1 MKKALYD
8 DEVPYLAHVSDF
20 HLSGGFSMKALRSKI
35 SVAQLGMMGLVVT
48 VCYYDQVHLHVT
60 DYFKFPKPGDFMEI
74 DPPALVR

>member
-1 MKKALYD
+1 MWPNW
-8 DEVPYLAHVSDF
+8 E
-20 HLSGGFSMKALRSKI
+20 
-35 SVAQLGMMGLVVT
+35 MMGLVVT

>member
-20 HLSGGFSMKALRSKI
+20 HLFGGFSMKALRSKI
-35 SVAQLGMMGLVVT
+35 SVAQLGNDGACSD
-48 VCYYDQVHLHVT
+48 CYYDQVHLHVT